1 MEPPAVLAV
10 PWIRAYAADN
20 AATLQRHMQVLG
32 FEGDDAAIAQAQV
45 GFWAGLRDADREAAV
60 QGIADYRGRTQ
71 AALSSP
77 GPMGLA
83 HLTSPQAALHCVV
96 ISTDAAEARLQFTQ
110 MAARKIA
117 YYEEMLALAWG
128 TPAEAAAYAARR
140 WPEQS
145 ECRGLA
151 AAAMRTTRAE
161 LAAAITRARRA
172 RRAGGTPRRWRRRC
186 FVHLCGGLLVQRTS
200 KTTDTLRGI
209 ARCPLLRSPQ
219 AHQAAAQTA

>member
-10 PWIRAYAADN
+10 PWIRAYAEHN
-20 AATLQRHMQVLG
+20 VATLQRHMQVLV
-32 FEGDDAAIAQAQV
+32 FVGDDAAIAQAQV

-60 QGIADYRGRTQ
+60 QGIADYRARTQ

-77 GPMGLA
+77 GPMGLSR
-83 HLTSPQAALHCVV
+83 LTSPAPALHCVV
-96 ISTDAAEARLQFTQ
+96 TSANAAEARLQFTQ

-140 WPEQS
+140 AG
-145 ECRGLA
+145 RAGLSSRSA
-151 AAAMRTTRAE
+151 AVSPTAAMRTKRAEE

-172 RRAGGTPRRWRRRC
+172 RRAG
-186 FVHLCGGLLVQRTS
+186 
-200 KTTDTLRGI
+200 
-209 ARCPLLRSPQ
+209 
-219 AHQAAAQTA
+219 

>member
-77 GPMGLA
+77 GPMGLSR
-83 HLTSPQAALHCVV
+83 LTSPAPALHCVV
-96 ISTDAAEARLQFTQ
+96 TSANAAEARLQFTQ

-140 WPEQS
+140 AG
-145 ECRGLA
+145 RAGLSSRSA
-151 AAAMRTTRAE
+151 AVSPAAAMRTTRAE

-172 RRAGGTPRRWRRRC
+172 RRAG
-186 FVHLCGGLLVQRTS
+186 
-200 KTTDTLRGI
+200 
-209 ARCPLLRSPQ
+209 
-219 AHQAAAQTA
+219 